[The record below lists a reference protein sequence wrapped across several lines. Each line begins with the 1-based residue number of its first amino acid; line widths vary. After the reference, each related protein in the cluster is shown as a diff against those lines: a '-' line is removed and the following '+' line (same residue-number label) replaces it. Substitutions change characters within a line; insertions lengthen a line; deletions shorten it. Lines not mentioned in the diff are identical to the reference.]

1 MCIVNSFVEISTLK
15 NNELPLIGY
24 LNDDLV
30 LSKNHNLSECSS
42 IFFCIKRLDAIV
54 MAFRMGKK
62 QFPFM
67 QRPSWHGW
75 IDHIDCAVD
84 YNYRNKWCHACVSG
98 SLDIEIF
105 YEYFII

>member
-54 MAFRMGKK
+54 MAFRMGEKTVSIYAK
-62 QFPFM
+62 TILTWLD
-67 QRPSWHGW
+67 RPHRLCS
-75 IDHIDCAVD
+75 
-84 YNYRNKWCHACVSG
+84 R
-98 SLDIEIF
+98 L
-105 YEYFII
+105 